1 MNWDLRLPAWPLAGD
16 LDRRV
21 VDRVL
26 AERNGETAIWTD
38 ARWDDAHDGPD
49 VAESE
54 LRARADLVGRW
65 FAARSVEDA
74 GTWRRLDLAELS
86 GPDAM
91 ALLDVWWSWT
101 IRRLQYIR
109 DTGVGEALG
118 LGPPDLAELDEL
130 AETEYYVRR
139 ARLER
144 GEPVRATLELRLAE
158 PVRRG

>member
-1 MNWDLRLPAWPLAGD
+1 MNWDLRLPTWPLAGD

-21 VDRVL
+21 IDRVL
-26 AERNGETAIWTD
+26 AESGEATAWTD
-38 ARWDDAHDGPD
+38 ARWEDAFEGPD
-49 VAESE
+49 VAEPE
-54 LRARADLVGRW
+54 LRARAEAVSRW
-65 FAARSVEDA
+65 FEARGVETA
-74 GTWRRLDLAELS
+74 GIWRRLVLDERS

-91 ALLDVWWSWT
+91 ALLDVWWTWT
-101 IRRLQYIR
+101 IRRLQYLR
-109 DTGVGEALG
+109 DSGAAEALG

-144 GEPVRATLELRLAE
+144 GEPVRAFLEVRLAE

>member
-26 AERNGETAIWTD
+26 AGHLGEAVAWTG
-38 ARWDDAHDGPD
+38 ARWKDACEGPD

-54 LRARADLVGRW
+54 LRSRAEAVARW
-65 FAARSVEDA
+65 FEARSVEVK
-74 GTWRRLDLAELS
+74 GIWCRLALDDLAVA
-86 GPDAM
+86 DAM
-91 ALLDVWWSWT
+91 ALLDVWWTWT
-101 IRRLQYIR
+101 IRRLQYLR
-109 DTGVGEALG
+109 DSGAAEGLD

-144 GEPVRATLELRLAE
+144 GEPVQAILEVRLAE